1 MHSQICRIEK
11 GEAMK
16 QTMVALA
23 VTLLSLSGSTAIGI
37 ARADDDSYVAALNA
51 AGVPL
56 LGGPGKYIAGGYHVC
71 DELRHGETPA
81 GAATQFGMYNG
92 FGPAIVSAAQH
103 ELCPETLH

>member
-1 MHSQICRIEK
+1 VRKLIRII
-11 GEAMK
+11 GYS
-16 QTMVALA
+16 TLTALA
-23 VTLLSLSGSTAIGI
+23 ITLSVAPLAY
-37 ARADDDSYVAALNA
+37 ADDDSYVAALNA

-56 LGGPGKYIAGGYHVC
+56 LGGPGKYVAGGYRVC

-81 GAATQFGMYNG
+81 GAATQFGAYNG

>member
-1 MHSQICRIEK
+1 ML
-11 GEAMK
+11 
-16 QTMVALA
+16 ALM
-23 VTLLSLSGSTAIGI
+23 VTLMSVLGAMATGV

-56 LGGPGKYIAGGYHVC
+56 LGGPGKYIAGGYRVC

-92 FGPAIVSAAQH
+92 FGPAIVNAAQH